1 MKKFLDLGTQP
12 LANSY
17 LKKKDLYKK
26 ERKFNLSAGFDQKSY
41 LVSILKTVSKEK
53 MFNKDYP
60 YKSSESKTMRQAFK
74 KFAVKI
80 KKKYNPKLILEI
92 GSNDGAF
99 LFNFKK
105 ENAIGVEP
113 CKNLAK
119 KTQEKKYKTFPEY
132 WDIRLSK
139 KISKF
144 GKVDV
149 IYSANTL
156 SHIEDL
162 DNVFKAINHLLDKEG
177 VLIIEDPSLLKC
189 IMNNAYDQFYCEHIY
204 VFSTI
209 AIKKIISRYGLEL
222 FKVENVDTHG
232 GSNRY
237 YIKKKVS
244 KKYKIETS
252 VKKEIKKETEY
263 GLKKFS
269 TYVRFADRVKDS
281 KKKLYEIFKNIKKKE
296 KNIIGYGATAKSCTV
311 LNYCNID
318 KKFINF
324 FYDTTS
330 YKINKYLP
338 GTKILIKKY
347 HKLNINKIN
356 YVYLGAWNFK
366 KEIFEKE
373 KKYIKKGGKFIT
385 HVPFPKII

>member
-119 KTQEKKYKTFPEY
+119 KTQEKK
-132 WDIRLSK
+132 
-139 KISKF
+139 
-144 GKVDV
+144 
-149 IYSANTL
+149 
-156 SHIEDL
+156 
-162 DNVFKAINHLLDKEG
+162 
-177 VLIIEDPSLLKC
+177 
-189 IMNNAYDQFYCEHIY
+189 
-204 VFSTI
+204 
-209 AIKKIISRYGLEL
+209 
-222 FKVENVDTHG
+222 
-232 GSNRY
+232 
-237 YIKKKVS
+237 
-244 KKYKIETS
+244 
-252 VKKEIKKETEY
+252 
-263 GLKKFS
+263 
-269 TYVRFADRVKDS
+269 
-281 KKKLYEIFKNIKKKE
+281 
-296 KNIIGYGATAKSCTV
+296 
-311 LNYCNID
+311 
-318 KKFINF
+318 
-324 FYDTTS
+324 
-330 YKINKYLP
+330 
-338 GTKILIKKY
+338 
-347 HKLNINKIN
+347 
-356 YVYLGAWNFK
+356 
-366 KEIFEKE
+366 
-373 KKYIKKGGKFIT
+373 
-385 HVPFPKII
+385 